1 MSQAQYATGEK
12 IMPVGRDTQEPDLAN
27 PSPGTR
33 RKKSGKRNSMTIDQ
47 MRDEKKLRDP
57 GGMGIGIGPHITA
70 YSSGIKR

>member
-1 MSQAQYATGEK
+1 
-12 IMPVGRDTQEPDLAN
+12 MPVGRDTQEPDLAN
-27 PSPGTR
+27 PAPGTR
-33 RKKSGKRNSMTIDQ
+33 RKKGSKRNSMTIDQ

>member
-1 MSQAQYATGEK
+1 
-12 IMPVGRDTQEPDLAN
+12 MPVGRDTQEPDLAN
-27 PSPGTR
+27 PAPGTR
-33 RKKSGKRNSMTIDQ
+33 RRKKASKRLSMTGDQ